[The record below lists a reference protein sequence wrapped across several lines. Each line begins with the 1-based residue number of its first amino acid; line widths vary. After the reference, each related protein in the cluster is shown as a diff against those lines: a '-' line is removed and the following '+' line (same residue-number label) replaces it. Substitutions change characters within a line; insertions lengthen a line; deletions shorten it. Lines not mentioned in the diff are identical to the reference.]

1 MKKQLLILGLTIF
14 TIFSARAQT
23 IENVQATAE
32 GNKVYVNYDLIS
44 DIEGQKFTV
53 ELRSSINNYT
63 TALKEV
69 SGDVGPDQ
77 EAGVGKTII
86 WNAIAEQGN
95 FTGSVTFEV
104 ISTLTFSPLT
114 ITNPSAGT
122 NVKIGKP
129 VDIEWKGGDRGRS
142 LKMALLQGDMTVTEV
157 PSVGSAGKYTWPVP
171 KSLSKGENYQI
182 KLFDPTKPNDAAM
195 SAEFQLKK
203 TSILVYVIPGV
214 VVAGVAAALLLGNG
228 GGETPSGCT
237 DVCNP
242 ACSNYNPADPSC
254 VVGGDELPTPPPLPG
269 GN

>member
-1 MKKQLLILGLTIF
+1 MKKQLLLLGLTILS
-14 TIFSARAQT
+14 IFSVQAQT
-23 IENVQATAE
+23 IENVQATPE
-32 GNKVYVNYDLIS
+32 GNKVYITYDLKSAIA
-44 DIEGQKFTV
+44 GQKFTV

-63 TALKEV
+63 AALKEV

-77 EAGVGKTII
+77 EAGIGKTII

-104 ISTLTFSPLT
+104 TSTLSYSPLT
-114 ITNPSAGT
+114 VVNPSAGSS
-122 NVKIGKP
+122 VKIGKP

-182 KLFDPTKPNDAAM
+182 KLFDPSKPNDAAM

-214 VVAGVAAALLLGNG
+214 VVAGVAAALLLGGNG
-228 GGETPSGCT
+228 GGDTPPPGGGVDCAT
-237 DVCNP
+237 NP
-242 ACSNYNPADPSC
+242 THPDC
-254 VVGGDELPTPPPLPG
+254 VVQGDELPTPPPLPG
-269 GN
+269 GD